1 MKPTRR
7 RPSAAI
13 FEAKWQLYRSL
24 CEERAKIVARLRQ
37 IENQEMA
44 DYIQPTIP
52 ITAEILAGRKMTTD

>member
-7 RPSAAI
+7 RVTAAI
-13 FEAKWQLYRSL
+13 SEAKWQLYRSL

-37 IENQEMA
+37 MENQQMA

-52 ITAEILAGRKMTTD
+52 KIAEIPASGKMTKD